1 MVIWP
6 ILMAFI
12 VLPFLFGIFPAGIF
26 FFIDLRTPS
35 SAKPW
40 WSTNGVH
47 DSSLKNEKEKSFFRT
62 LI

>member
-1 MVIWP
+1 
-6 ILMAFI
+6 MAFI
-12 VLPFLFGIFPAGIF
+12 VLPFLFDIFPAGIF

-47 DSSLKNEKEKSFFRT
+47 DSSLKNEKEKSLYQT